1 MNTSPV
7 STASSLGGS
16 PRRGSR
22 SRTLAYGAFLVHRVS
37 GLLLGLFLPL
47 HFFVLSQALRGEA
60 ALESA
65 LRWTDSPVVKFA
77 EWGLVVLLT
86 LHLVG
91 GIRLI
96 LIEFG
101 PWRGVRSGW
110 ITDTVLISGTTGFLF
125 LYSLVN

>member
-1 MNTSPV
+1 MPATYRRN
-7 STASSLGGS
+7 
-16 PRRGSR
+16 PRGR
-22 SRTLAYGAFLVHRVS
+22 SLAYWAFLTHRLS
-37 GLLLGLFLPL
+37 GLGLALFLPL
-47 HFFVLSQALRGEA
+47 HFLMLSQAIRGEA
-60 ALESA
+60 ALDRALALTESS
-65 LRWTDSPVVKFA
+65 LVKVA

-110 ITDTVLISGTTGFLF
+110 ITAAVFAAGGVGMLF
-125 LYSLVN
+125 LMNMLRQP

>member
-1 MNTSPV
+1 MTSLR
-7 STASSLGGS
+7 ARSLS
-16 PRRGSR
+16 Y
-22 SRTLAYGAFLVHRVS
+22 TAFLIHRLS
-37 GLLLGLFLPL
+37 GLGLAIFLPL
-47 HFFVLSQALRGEA
+47 HFFVLAQAIRGESELDRALR
-60 ALESA
+60 L
-65 LRWTDSPVVKFA
+65 TDVWIVKVA

-91 GIRLI
+91 GARLL

-110 ITDTVLISGTTGFLF
+110 ITATVITSGITGFLF

>member
-1 MNTSPV
+1 
-7 STASSLGGS
+7 
-16 PRRGSR
+16 
-22 SRTLAYGAFLVHRVS
+22 
-37 GLLLGLFLPL
+37 
-47 HFFVLSQALRGEA
+47 VLSQALRGEA

-77 EWGLVVLLT
+77 EWGLVVVLT

-110 ITDTVLISGTTGFLF
+110 ITATVLISGTTGFLF

>member
-1 MNTSPV
+1 MTSADHA
-7 STASSLGGS
+7 TFARASKN
-16 PRRGSR
+16 RRQSR
-22 SRTLAYGAFLVHRVS
+22 SRTLAYGAFLIHRVS
-37 GLLLGLFLPL
+37 GLLLALFLPV
-47 HFFVLSQALRGEA
+47 HFFLLAQSLRGAAALDQAL
-60 ALESA
+60 AL
-65 LRWTDSPVVKFA
+65 TDMPIVKLA

-110 ITDTVLISGTTGFLF
+110 ITATVVTSGVTGLLF
-125 LYSLVN
+125 LYSVVS